1 MRWFLLGALGL
12 ALTSWLGLHWWFG
25 PKIETVVIARRNLTK
40 VVVASGRIES
50 PHRVE
55 LGAQVTGTVSKVPV
69 TEGQTVEA
77 GTVLVELEST
87 ELLAARQQAEAAVAQ
102 AQSRLAQVEKVQ
114 RPVAIQL
121 RRQAQATL
129 QTALRQQHRQEALF
143 AQKFIADAALQDAVK
158 ASEIADAQARSAD
171 LQVLTVQVGGSDWR
185 VLHDALLLAQSQLR
199 AAESRL
205 HYATVRTPRA
215 GVLIRRQVE
224 VGDVVQPGKSL
235 MTLSPSGSMQ
245 LVIQIDEKNLG
256 LLALGQTAIAS
267 ADAFPNT
274 QFSAELVYIN
284 PGVDAQTGAVEVKLS
299 VPNPLEF
306 LRQNMTVSVEIAVA
320 RRTNAVVVP
329 SSAIMN
335 PPGGPASVLIVQS
348 GRTARKSVRLGL
360 QSGLYTEVL
369 EGLPEGVAVIL
380 APQMVHEGSRA
391 RSVDR
396 MGPSGPSGPPG
407 PAGPL
412 SPPGPAS
419 APTTPS

>member
-1 MRWFLLGALGL
+1 MRWFLLAGLGL
-12 ALTSWLGLHWWFG
+12 LLTGWLGLRWWIG
-25 PKIETVVIARRNLTK
+25 SKIETELSSRRNLTK

-55 LGAQVTGTVSKVPV
+55 LGAQVTGTVRKIPV

-77 GTVLVELEST
+77 GAVVVELEST
-87 ELLAARQQAEAAVAQ
+87 ELLAARQQAEAAVSQ
-102 AQSRLAQVEKVQ
+102 AHSRLAQIEKVQ
-114 RPVAIQL
+114 RPVAVQL

-129 QTALRQQHRQEALF
+129 QTALRQQQRQEALF
-143 AQKFIADAALQDAVK
+143 AQKFISDAALQDAVR
-158 ASEIADAQARSAD
+158 ASEIADAQARSAE
-171 LQVLTVQVGGSDWR
+171 LQVQTAQVGGSDWR

-205 HYATVRTPRA
+205 QYATLKTPRA

-256 LLALGQTAIAS
+256 LLALGQAAIAS
-267 ADAFPNT
+267 ADAFPNA
-274 QFSAELVYIN
+274 QFPAALVYIN

-299 VPNPLEF
+299 VPNPPEF

-320 RRTNAVVVP
+320 RRTNAVVVRSTAILNP
-329 SSAIMN
+329 SGDS
-335 PPGGPASVLIVQS
+335 ASVFIVQS
-348 GRTARKSVRLGL
+348 GRVARKPVRLGL
-360 QSGLYTEVL
+360 QSGLYSEVL

-380 APQMVHEGSRA
+380 APQMVHEGERA
-391 RSVDR
+391 SSIS
-396 MGPSGPSGPPG
+396 PSGPV
-407 PAGPL
+407 PAPVH
-412 SPPGPAS
+412 P
-419 APTTPS
+419 TPS

>member
-1 MRWFLLGALGL
+1 MRWFLLAGLGL
-12 ALTSWLGLHWWFG
+12 LLTGWLGLRWWIG
-25 PKIETVVIARRNLTK
+25 SKIETELSSRRNLTK

-55 LGAQVTGTVSKVPV
+55 LGAQVTGTVRKIPV

-77 GTVLVELEST
+77 GAVVVELEST
-87 ELLAARQQAEAAVAQ
+87 ELLAARQQAEAAVSQ
-102 AQSRLAQVEKVQ
+102 AYSRLAQIEKVQ
-114 RPVAIQL
+114 RPVAVQL

-129 QTALRQQHRQEALF
+129 QTALRQQQRQEALF
-143 AQKFIADAALQDAVK
+143 AQKFISDAALQDAVR
-158 ASEIADAQARSAD
+158 ASEIADAQARSAE
-171 LQVLTVQVGGSDWR
+171 LQVQTAQVGGSDWR

-205 HYATVRTPRA
+205 QYATLKTPRA

-256 LLALGQTAIAS
+256 LLALGQAAIAS
-267 ADAFPNT
+267 ADAFPNA
-274 QFSAELVYIN
+274 QFPAALVYIN

-299 VPNPLEF
+299 VPNPPEF

-320 RRTNAVVVP
+320 RRTNAVVVR
-329 SSAIMN
+329 STAIVN
-335 PPGGPASVLIVQS
+335 PLGDSASVFIVQS
-348 GRTARKSVRLGL
+348 GRVARKPVQLGL
-360 QSGLYTEVL
+360 QSGLYSEVL

-380 APQMVHEGSRA
+380 APQMVREGERA
-391 RSVDR
+391 SSIS
-396 MGPSGPSGPPG
+396 PSGPVPVHP
-407 PAGPL
+407 
-412 SPPGPAS
+412 
-419 APTTPS
+419 TPS